1 MLESCFAKD
10 PEWTQETVEYVK
22 LHTQLN
28 YVQIYKWG
36 WDQKKKVEKNP
47 EAMKI
52 PTIDEFGGYCKFSQ
66 DNKTPL
72 DKLLEVDWNEKIRLL
87 DLECEKEHGP
97 VSDFEPNE
105 VYAKRQKLED
115 SEVVVKKS
123 SPPAVN
129 LLVEVSEEDS
139 LSPPPK
145 KTKRERYTS
154 DITNAS
160 GNTPEGKKEQVEIPL
175 VPPFNFDEE
184 CQLDEDDDAF
194 KLIPGA
200 QYQPHSFK
208 YDFVKVIKQFLTA
221 FNLLI

>member
-47 EAMKI
+47 KALKI

-72 DKLLEVDWNEKIRLL
+72 DKLLDVDWNEKIRLL

-115 SEVVVKKS
+115 SEDVVKNS
-123 SPPAVN
+123 SPPAVK

-139 LSPPPK
+139 QSPPPK

-160 GNTPEGKKEQVEIPL
+160 GNTPEGKKDQVEIPL

-208 YDFVKVIKQFLTA
+208 YDFEKVIKQLLTA
-221 FNLLI
+221 FNFLI